1 MGVGDMSSSPAV
13 VKQRDVTRILRGAR
27 AAGVEM
33 GVIIRDGEARFV
45 PLAQIIETPEPSAL
59 EAWRRKRDADK
70 ARGRS

>member
-1 MGVGDMSSSPAV
+1 MGALMSSIPAIV
-13 VKQRDVTRILRGAR
+13 RQRDVTRILRGAR

-33 GVIIRDGEARFV
+33 GVVIKDGEARFV
-45 PLAQIIETPEPSAL
+45 PLDQIIDAPEPSSL

>member
-1 MGVGDMSSSPAV
+1 MSSSPAV

-27 AAGVEM
+27 AAGVDL
-33 GVIIRDGEARFV
+33 GIIIKNGQAHFV
-45 PLAQIIETPEPSAL
+45 PLDQIIETPEPSAL